1 MNTPMPT
8 AAPPPTIS
16 AVVLM
21 PPLLSS
27 VSSELFPSG
36 LETWATPSEYP
47 ETAEWN
53 SELLVPNGPSR
64 PMVVSFHPPV
74 GRASAA
80 ADPAKT
86 PRAAIAAITP
96 DQLLIRSPG
105 SKRTQNSVTVF
116 ATHRPCDRFSH
127 AEPVNL

>member
-1 MNTPMPT
+1 
-8 AAPPPTIS
+8 
-16 AVVLM
+16 
-21 PPLLSS
+21 
-27 VSSELFPSG
+27 
-36 LETWATPSEYP
+36 
-47 ETAEWN
+47 
-53 SELLVPNGPSR
+53 
-64 PMVVSFHPPV
+64 V

-105 SKRTQNSVTVF
+105 SKRTQNSVTGF